1 MADEKQEKPNFHTV
15 IPWPKLEKHLKRV
28 ERKIV
33 SQMRTVGGNDL
44 FVLQG
49 KLCLAH
55 DMLNLP
61 EALTVA
67 EEDDPNAGTHTEGKA

>member
-1 MADEKQEKPNFHTV
+1 
-15 IPWPKLEKHLKRV
+15 
-28 ERKIV
+28 
-33 SQMRTVGGNDL
+33 GGNDL

-61 EALTVA
+61 EALTLA